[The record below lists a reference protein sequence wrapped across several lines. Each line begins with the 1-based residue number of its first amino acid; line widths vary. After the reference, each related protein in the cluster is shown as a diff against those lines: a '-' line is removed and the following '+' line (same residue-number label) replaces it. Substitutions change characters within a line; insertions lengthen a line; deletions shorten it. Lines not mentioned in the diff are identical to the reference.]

1 MQIGAQFYT
10 VRNQCQTLDDF
21 ALTLRKVA
29 DIGYKTVQISGTCPY
44 EAQWL
49 REQLD
54 KNGLQ
59 CVLTHIPVPRLV
71 EETAQV
77 IADHHVFGCE
87 NIGLGWFAFN
97 EDKDEESYAH
107 FMEVFPRVAQDIRAG
122 GRYFMYHNHD
132 QEFKRAPG
140 GGSPAGSSQIILE
153 KLAQDIPADI
163 MGFTLDTFWVQA
175 GGGDP
180 AQWVKNLAGRVP
192 VIHLK
197 DYAYGRKMAVV
208 GEGNINF
215 DRVFTEAE
223 KAGTKFMLVEQD
235 DCNGEDPIECLR
247 RSYEY
252 LKACGFN

>member
-1 MQIGAQFYT
+1 MQIGAQFFT
-10 VRNQCQTLDDF
+10 LREQCKTLDDF
-21 ALTLRKVA
+21 ALTLKKVA

-44 EAQWL
+44 EAEWL
-49 REQLD
+49 REQLAVND
-54 KNGLQ
+54 LK
-59 CVLTHIPVPRLV
+59 CVLTHIPVPRLTG
-71 EETAQV
+71 ETAQV
-77 IADHHVFGCE
+77 IADHHVFDCPH
-87 NIGLGWFAFN
+87 IGLGWWAFN
-97 EDKDEESYAH
+97 ETDTYEK
-107 FMEVFPRVAQDIRAG
+107 FMNTFPAVAKTIREG
-122 GRYFMYHNHD
+122 GKYFMYHNHD
-132 QEFKRAPG
+132 QEFQRLG
-140 GGSPAGSSQIILE
+140 GKLILE
-153 KLAQDIPADI
+153 RLAEEIPTDI

-192 VIHLK
+192 AIHLK
-197 DYAYGRKMAVV
+197 DFAYGRKMAVV

-223 KAGTKFMLVEQD
+223 KAGTKYLLVEQD

>member
-44 EAQWL
+44 EAGWL
-49 REQLD
+49 KEQLD
-54 KNGLQ
+54 RNGLQ

-71 EETAQV
+71 GETAQV
-77 IADHHVFGCE
+77 IAEHHHFGCE
-87 NIGLGWFAFN
+87 HVGLGWFPFN
-97 EDKDEESYAH
+97 EAKEDESYAH
-107 FMEVFPRVAQDIRAG
+107 FLHTFMPVAQQIREG

-132 QEFKRAPG
+132 QEFRRMDG
-140 GGSPAGSSQIILE
+140 QLILE
-153 KLAQDIPADI
+153 KLAADFPADV
-163 MGFTLDTFWVQA
+163 MGFTLDTFWIQA

-180 AQWVKNLAGRVP
+180 AQWVEKLAGRIP
-192 VIHLK
+192 CIHLK
-197 DYAYGRKMAVV
+197 DFAFGRKMAVV

-215 DRVFTEAE
+215 DRVFEKAEA
-223 KAGTKFMLVEQD
+223 AGTKYMLVEQD

>member
-10 VRNQCQTLDDF
+10 VRNQCQTLEDF

-29 DIGYKTVQISGTCPY
+29 DIGYKNVQISGTCPY
-44 EAQWL
+44 EAEWL
-49 REQLD
+49 KAQLAAND
-54 KNGLQ
+54 LK

-71 EETAQV
+71 GETQQV

-87 NIGLGWFAFN
+87 HIGLGWYAFN
-97 EDKDEESYAH
+97 EDKPEESYAN
-107 FMEVFPRVAQDIRAG
+107 FMATFPRVAQEIRDS

-132 QEFKRAPG
+132 NEFKLAPG
-140 GGSPAGSSQIILE
+140 SKQIVLE
-153 KLAQDIPADI
+153 RLAQEIPVDV
-163 MGFTLDTFWVQA
+163 MGFTLDTFWIQA

-180 AQWVKNLAGRVP
+180 AQWVEKLAGRVP

-197 DYAYGRKMAVV
+197 DYAYGRRMAVV

-215 DRVFTEAE
+215 DRVFEKAE
-223 KAGTKFMLVEQD
+223 KSGTKYMLVEQD

-252 LKACGFN
+252 LKACGFR

>member
-1 MQIGAQFYT
+1 MQIGAQFFT
-10 VRNQCQTLDDF
+10 VRNQCQTLEDF

-44 EAQWL
+44 EAEWL
-49 REQLD
+49 REQLAIND
-54 KNGLQ
+54 LK
-59 CVLTHIPVPRLV
+59 CVLTHIPVPRLTG
-71 EETAQV
+71 ETAQV
-77 IADHHVFGCE
+77 IADHHVFDCPH
-87 NIGLGWFAFN
+87 IGLGWYAFN
-97 EDKDEESYAH
+97 ETDTYEA
-107 FMEVFPRVAQDIRAG
+107 FMATYPQVAKIIREG

-132 QEFKRAPG
+132 QEFQKLG
-140 GGSPAGSSQIILE
+140 KKLILE
-153 KLAQDIPADI
+153 KLAEEIPASI

-180 AQWVKNLAGRVP
+180 AQWIANLAGRVP
-192 VIHLK
+192 AIHLK
-197 DYAYGRKMAVV
+197 DFAYGRKMAVV

-223 KAGTKFMLVEQD
+223 KAGTKYLLVEQD

>member
-10 VRNQCQTLDDF
+10 VRNQCQNLDDF

-54 KNGLQ
+54 ANGLR
-59 CVLTHIPVPRLV
+59 CVLTHIPVPRLTG
-71 EETAQV
+71 ELEQV
-77 IADHHVFGCE
+77 IADHHVFDCP
-87 NIGLGWFAFN
+87 NIGLGWYAFN
-97 EDKDEESYAH
+97 ETDTYEA
-107 FMEVFPRVAQDIRAG
+107 FMATYPAIARKIREG

-132 QEFKRAPG
+132 QEFKRTPDG
-140 GGSPAGSSQIILE
+140 RQIILE
-153 KLAQDIPADI
+153 RLAEAIPAAD

-180 AQWVKNLAGRVP
+180 AQWIANLAGRVP

-215 DRVFTEAE
+215 DRVFAKAE
-223 KAGTKFMLVEQD
+223 ESGTQFMLVEQD

-247 RSYEY
+247 RSYLY
-252 LKACGFN
+252 LKSCGFE

>member
-10 VRNQCQTLDDF
+10 VRNECQNLDDF
-21 ALTLRKVA
+21 ALTLRRVA

-44 EAQWL
+44 DAQWL
-49 REQLD
+49 KEQLD
-54 KNGLQ
+54 ANGLR
-59 CVLTHIPVPRLV
+59 CVLTHIPVPRLTG
-71 EETAQV
+71 ELTQV

-87 NIGLGWFAFN
+87 NIGLGWYAFN
-97 EDKDEESYAH
+97 EMDTYES
-107 FMEVFPRVAQDIRAG
+107 FMATYPAIARKIREG

-132 QEFKRAPG
+132 QEFKRHEG
-140 GGSPAGSSQIILE
+140 RLILE
-153 KLAQDIPADI
+153 RLAEAIPAED
-163 MGFTLDTFWVQA
+163 MGFTLDTFWIQA

-180 AQWVKNLAGRVP
+180 AQWIARLAGRVP

-215 DRVFTEAE
+215 DRVFAKAE
-223 KAGTKFMLVEQD
+223 ESGTKYMLVEQD

-247 RSYEY
+247 RSYLY
-252 LKACGFN
+252 LKACGFE

>member
-10 VRNQCQTLDDF
+10 VRNQCQTLEDF

-44 EAQWL
+44 EAEWL
-49 REQLD
+49 REQLAMND
-54 KNGLQ
+54 LR

-71 EETAQV
+71 GETAQV

-87 NIGLGWFAFN
+87 HIGLGWYAFN
-97 EDKDEESYAH
+97 EDKPEESYAN
-107 FMEVFPRVAQDIRAG
+107 FMATYPRVAKEIRDG

-132 QEFKRAPG
+132 NEFKLAPG
-140 GGSPAGSSQIILE
+140 SKQIVLE
-153 KLAQDIPADI
+153 KLAQDIPADV
-163 MGFTLDTFWVQA
+163 MGFTLDTFWIQA

-180 AQWVKNLAGRVP
+180 AQWVEKLAGRVP

-197 DYAYGRKMAVV
+197 DYAYGRRMAVV

-215 DRVFTEAE
+215 DRVFEKAE
-223 KAGTKFMLVEQD
+223 KSGTKYMLVEQD

-252 LKACGFN
+252 LKACGFR

>member
-10 VRNQCQTLDDF
+10 VRNQCQTLEDF

-44 EAQWL
+44 EAEWL
-49 REQLD
+49 REQLAIND
-54 KNGLQ
+54 LK

-71 EETAQV
+71 GETQQV

-87 NIGLGWFAFN
+87 HIGLGWYAFN
-97 EDKDEESYAH
+97 EKDTYEG
-107 FMEVFPRVAQDIRAG
+107 FMNTFPKVAEDIRAG

-132 QEFKRAPG
+132 QEFQRIG
-140 GGSPAGSSQIILE
+140 DQIILE
-153 KLAQDIPADI
+153 KLAQEIPADV

-180 AQWVKNLAGRVP
+180 AQWIEKLSGRVP

-215 DRVFTEAE
+215 DRVFEKAEA
-223 KAGTKFMLVEQD
+223 AGTKYMLVEQD
-235 DCNGEDPIECLR
+235 KCNGEDPFDCLR
-247 RSYEY
+247 RSYQF
-252 LKACGFN
+252 LKANGFE

>member
-1 MQIGAQFYT
+1 MQIGAQFFT

-21 ALTLRKVA
+21 ALTLKKVA
-29 DIGYKTVQISGTCPY
+29 DIGYKTVQISGTCSY

-71 EETAQV
+71 GETAQV

-87 NIGLGWFAFN
+87 NIGLGWYAFN
-97 EDKDEESYAH
+97 EEKEEESYGH
-107 FMEVFPRVAQDIRAG
+107 FMNTFPKVAQDIRAG

-140 GGSPAGSSQIILE
+140 GGSQIILE
-153 KLAQDIPADI
+153 KLAQEIPAEV

-197 DYAYGRKMAVV
+197 DFAYGRKMAVV

-215 DRVFTEAE
+215 DRVFNEAE

>member
-10 VRNQCQTLDDF
+10 VRNQCQSLDDF

-44 EAQWL
+44 EADWL
-49 REQLD
+49 KEQLD
-54 KNGLQ
+54 KNGLR
-59 CVLTHIPVPRLV
+59 CVLTHIPVPRLTG
-71 EETAQV
+71 ELEQV

-87 NIGLGWFAFN
+87 NIGLGWYAFN
-97 EDKDEESYAH
+97 ESDTWEK
-107 FMEVFPRVAQDIRAG
+107 FMATYPAIAKKIREG

-132 QEFKRAPG
+132 QEFQRTPDGK
-140 GGSPAGSSQIILE
+140 QIILE
-153 KLAQDIPADI
+153 RLAEEIPAEV

-180 AQWVKNLAGRVP
+180 AQWIGKLAGRVP

-197 DYAYGRKMAVV
+197 DFAYGRKMAVV

-215 DRVFTEAE
+215 DRVFCEAE
-223 KAGTKFMLVEQD
+223 KAGTQYMLVEQD

-247 RSYEY
+247 RSFLY
-252 LKACGFN
+252 LKACGFE

>member
-1 MQIGAQFYT
+1 MKIGAQFYT
-10 VRNQCQTLDDF
+10 VRNQCQTLEDF

-44 EAQWL
+44 EAEWL
-49 REQLD
+49 REQLAAND
-54 KNGLQ
+54 LR

-71 EETAQV
+71 GETQQV
-77 IADHHVFGCE
+77 IADHHVFGCDH
-87 NIGLGWFAFN
+87 IGLGWYAFN
-97 EDKDEESYAH
+97 EDKPEESYAN
-107 FMEVFPRVAQDIRAG
+107 FMATFPRVAQEIRDG

-132 QEFKRAPG
+132 NEFKLAPG
-140 GGSPAGSSQIILE
+140 SKQIVLE
-153 KLAQDIPADI
+153 KLAEDIPADV

-180 AQWVKNLAGRVP
+180 AQWIEKLAGRVP

-215 DRVFTEAE
+215 DRVFEKAE
-223 KAGTKFMLVEQD
+223 KGGTKYMLVEQD

>member
-10 VRNQCQTLDDF
+10 VRDLCKNLDDF
-21 ALTLRKVA
+21 ALTLKKVA

-54 KNGLQ
+54 KNGLK
-59 CVLTHIPVPRLV
+59 CVLTHIPVPKLV
-71 EETAQV
+71 GETEQV
-77 IADHHVFGCE
+77 IADHHVFDCPH
-87 NIGLGWFAFN
+87 IGLGWYSFN
-97 EDKDEESYAH
+97 EEKEDETYDH
-107 FMEVFPRVAQDIRAG
+107 FIKTFVPVAEKIRQG
-122 GRYFMYHNHD
+122 GKYFMYHNHD
-132 QEFKRAPG
+132 QEFKLAPG
-140 GGSPAGSSQIILE
+140 GGRQIVLE
-153 KLAQDIPADI
+153 KLAQDIPADV

-192 VIHLK
+192 AIHLK
-197 DYAYGRKMAVV
+197 DFSYGRKMAVV

-215 DRVFTEAE
+215 DRVFSEAE
-223 KAGTKFMLVEQD
+223 KSGTKFLLVEQD

-252 LKACGFN
+252 LKACGLN